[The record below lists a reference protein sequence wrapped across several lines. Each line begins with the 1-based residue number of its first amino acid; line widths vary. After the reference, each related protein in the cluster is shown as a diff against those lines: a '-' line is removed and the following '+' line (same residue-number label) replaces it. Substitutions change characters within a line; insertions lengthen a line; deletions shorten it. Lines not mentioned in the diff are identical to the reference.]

1 MSHRAACITSFRIQD
16 ILSRGS
22 EGEGPAKRR
31 AGDPRDELPTESREK
46 RGGALR
52 NLPLRTTE
60 DTSDPPEKLS
70 QEEEKRAWLLHP
82 ESPER
87 WKKRSSQS
95 GAEEPPWDPAEGDPD
110 TGSCTDLAD
119 GPDGSGPPGL
129 PRQAKKRSRAAFSHA
144 QVYELERRFSLQ
156 RYLSGPE
163 RAALADSL
171 KLTETQVK
179 IWFQNRRYK
188 TKRKQ
193 KAAQLCAGPG
203 PARRVAIRVLVR
215 DDQLQSGPE
224 EAPRPSPPG
233 LSVYQACHYYPYMYC
248 LPGWP
253 SPLGLS
259 GAPH

>member
-22 EGEGPAKRR
+22 EGDAPAKRR
-31 AGDPRDELPTESREK
+31 GRDPRDQLPTESREE
-46 RGGALR
+46 RGVALR
-52 NLPLRTTE
+52 RLPPRTTE
-60 DTSDPPEKLS
+60 DTSDSPEKPS
-70 QEEEKRAWLLHP
+70 HGEGKNAWLLSP

-87 WKKRSSQS
+87 WKKKSSDS
-95 GAEEPPWDPAEGDPD
+95 GADEPPWDPPEGDPD
-110 TGSCTDLAD
+110 TGSCLDPGD
-119 GPDGSGPPGL
+119 GQDGSCPPGL
-129 PRQAKKRSRAAFSHA
+129 PRPAKKRSRAAFSHA

-163 RAALADSL
+163 RAALAASL

-193 KAAQLCAGPG
+193 KAAQLCPGPS

-233 LSVYQACHYYPYMYC
+233 LSLYQACHYYPYMYC